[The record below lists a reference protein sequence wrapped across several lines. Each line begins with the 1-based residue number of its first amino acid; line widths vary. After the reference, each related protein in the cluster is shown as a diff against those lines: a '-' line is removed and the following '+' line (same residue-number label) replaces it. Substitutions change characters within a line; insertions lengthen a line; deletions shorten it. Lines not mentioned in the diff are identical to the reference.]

1 MKKLYFLSGLPR
13 SGSTVLAAL
22 LNQHP
27 DVHATATSGLLEIL
41 TGMLK
46 GWEGSSEK
54 AHIQATSKQEVHDVI
69 KAVCDAKYK
78 SVKEKVVLD
87 KNRSWVKPKNIST
100 MKTSLGYPPK
110 IIATVRNVE
119 DCVASMV
126 RIAKPSETA
135 LFLRE
140 SPYVEHIKQS
150 YVDLLEAHHWMKEHI
165 HYVEYEQLNKNPVK
179 TLREVEQF
187 LELSPH
193 TYDTDNIDA
202 TGLHEKDEEVWNI
215 KGLHDVR
222 KQLKQAVVPPAQD
235 VLQHLYRDF
244 VQPRF
249 WRDETSSRLPLHKLD
264 RMLAAGLLGN
274 LDEAAE
280 IGDQL
285 GSEEPRNDRAAFNRG
300 WYELRRGDLLK
311 GHNLLLR
318 GRIEK
323 VFGNPNPGSPVPLW
337 DGKSKGTVLLNLE
350 GGLGDQIHG
359 AGMVR
364 YIVKKGCDVVV
375 ACSPELTSLFRDIP
389 GVSAVVVTEAAGGVV
404 HDFWVPAMSAVI
416 PLELQYADVD
426 GSPYIS
432 KPLTS
437 VNKKLRIGLRWQG
450 NPKFEHEQHRL
461 FPNSKLFDAVKD
473 IEADF
478 ISLQRDE
485 GSQHKPEWV
494 KEVPLQHWGE
504 TQHAIASCDLI
515 ITSCTSVAHLSAAM
529 GVDTWIIVPVLPY
542 YLWAKSGE
550 NTEWYDSVKLFRQVA
565 HGDWD
570 KPFAQIHKQLNNLG
584 GYNADKYRFLDSSDR
599 RRSEGSLGHY
609 AK

>member
-54 AHIQATSKQEVHDVI
+54 ANIQATSKQEVHDVI

-100 MKTSLGYPPK
+100 IKTSLGYSPK

-222 KQLKQAVVPPAQD
+222 K
-235 VLQHLYRDF
+235 
-244 VQPRF
+244 
-249 WRDETSSRLPLHKLD
+249 
-264 RMLAAGLLGN
+264 
-274 LDEAAE
+274 
-280 IGDQL
+280 
-285 GSEEPRNDRAAFNRG
+285 
-300 WYELRRGDLLK
+300 
-311 GHNLLLR
+311 
-318 GRIEK
+318 
-323 VFGNPNPGSPVPLW
+323 
-337 DGKSKGTVLLNLE
+337 
-350 GGLGDQIHG
+350 
-359 AGMVR
+359 
-364 YIVKKGCDVVV
+364 
-375 ACSPELTSLFRDIP
+375 
-389 GVSAVVVTEAAGGVV
+389 
-404 HDFWVPAMSAVI
+404 
-416 PLELQYADVD
+416 
-426 GSPYIS
+426 
-432 KPLTS
+432 
-437 VNKKLRIGLRWQG
+437 
-450 NPKFEHEQHRL
+450 
-461 FPNSKLFDAVKD
+461 
-473 IEADF
+473 
-478 ISLQRDE
+478 
-485 GSQHKPEWV
+485 
-494 KEVPLQHWGE
+494 
-504 TQHAIASCDLI
+504 
-515 ITSCTSVAHLSAAM
+515 
-529 GVDTWIIVPVLPY
+529 
-542 YLWAKSGE
+542 
-550 NTEWYDSVKLFRQVA
+550 
-565 HGDWD
+565 
-570 KPFAQIHKQLNNLG
+570 
-584 GYNADKYRFLDSSDR
+584 
-599 RRSEGSLGHY
+599 
-609 AK
+609 

>member
-1 MKKLYFLSGLPR
+1 MEKLYFLAGLPR

-27 DVHATATSGLLEIL
+27 ELHTTATSGLIGIL
-41 TGMLK
+41 VGMLQ
-46 GWEGSSEK
+46 GWEEHEAARVDTDK
-54 AHIQATSKQEVHDVI
+54 IPQEICDAI
-69 KAVCDAKYK
+69 KAVCKVKYK
-78 SVKEKVVLD
+78 SVEKKVVLD

-100 MKTSLGYPPK
+100 MKSSLGYSPK

-126 RIAKPSETA
+126 RIAKPNELSS
-135 LFLRE
+135 FLRE
-140 SPYVEHIKQS
+140 SPYVKDIQES
-150 YVDLLEAHHWMKEHI
+150 YVNLLKAHHWMREHI
-165 HYVEYEQLNKNPVK
+165 YYVDYDELNNNPEE
-179 TLREVEQF
+179 TLRGVERF

-202 TGLHEKDEEVWNI
+202 TGLHEKDEEIWGI

-222 KQLKQAVVPPAQD
+222 KQLKQAIVPPAQS

-249 WRDETSSRLPLHKLD
+249 WQGETNPRLPIQKLD
-264 RMLAAGLLGN
+264 MMLGAGLLGK
-274 LDEAAE
+274 LDEAARL
-280 IGDQL
+280 GDEL
-285 GSEEPRNDRAAFNRG
+285 GREEPRNDRAAFNRG
-300 WYELRRGDLLK
+300 WYELRKGKLLD
-311 GHNLLLR
+311 GHRLLVR
-318 GRIEK
+318 GRNED
-323 VFGNPNPGSPVPLW
+323 VFGNPNPGSPMPLW

-364 YIVKKGCDVVV
+364 YIVNKGCDVVV
-375 ACSPELTSLFRDIP
+375 ACSPELMGLFRDVP
-389 GVSAVVVTEAAGGVV
+389 GVSAVVVTGAAGGVL

-432 KPLTS
+432 KPLTPL
-437 VNKKLRIGLRWQG
+437 NKKLRIGLRWQG

-461 FPNSKLFDAVKD
+461 FPSSKLFDAVKD

-494 KEVPLQHWGE
+494 KEVPLQHWGD
-504 TQHAIASCDLI
+504 TRHAIATCDLV

-529 GVDTWIIVPVLPY
+529 GVNTWIIIPILPY
-542 YLWAKSGE
+542 YLWAKPGNKS
-550 NTEWYDSVKLFRQVA
+550 EWYDSVTLFRQTTY
-565 HGDWD
+565 GNWD
-570 KPFAQIHKQLNNLG
+570 EPFKRVKENLG
-584 GYNADKYRFLDSSDR
+584 DTNGYKNRILDSGC
-599 RRSEGSLGHY
+599 RRSSERSLGHH
-609 AK
+609 AA

>member
-1 MKKLYFLSGLPR
+1 MEKFYFLSGLPR

-27 DVHATATSGLLEIL
+27 DVHATATSGLLGIL
-41 TGMLK
+41 RGMLA
-46 GWEGSSEK
+46 GWEDASEK
-54 AHIQATSKQEVHDVI
+54 ANIQATSEQEVHDVI

-78 SVKEKVVLD
+78 LVEEKVVLD

-140 SPYVEHIKQS
+140 SPYVEHIKRS
-150 YVDLLEAHHWMKEHI
+150 YVDLLKAHHWMKEHI

-179 TLREVEQF
+179 TLRKVEQF

-193 TYDTDNIDA
+193 TYDTENIDA
-202 TGLHEKDEEVWNI
+202 TGLHEKDEEVWGI

-222 KQLKQAVVPPAQD
+222 KQLKQAIVPSAQD

-249 WRDETSSRLPLHKLD
+249 WQGETSSRLPIHELD
-264 RMLAAGLLGN
+264 MMLAAGLLGN
-274 LDEAAE
+274 LDEAAK
-280 IGDQL
+280 IGDEL
-285 GSEEPRNDRAAFNRG
+285 GFKDPLNDRAAFNRG
-300 WYELRRGDLLK
+300 WYELRRGHLLD
-311 GHNLLLR
+311 GHKLLMR
-318 GRIEK
+318 GRYQK

-337 DGKSKGTVLLNLE
+337 DGESKGTVLLNLE
-350 GGLGDQIHG
+350 GGMGDQIHG

-364 YIVKKGCDVVV
+364 YIVDKGCDVIV
-375 ACSPELTSLFRDIP
+375 ACSPEVIHLFRDIP
-389 GVSAVVVTEAAGGVV
+389 GVSAVAQSEAAGGVV

-416 PLELQYADVD
+416 PLKLQYADVN
-426 GSPYIS
+426 GAPYIT
-432 KPLTS
+432 KPVMPT
-437 VNKKLRIGLRWQG
+437 NQKLRIGLRWQG
-450 NPKFEHEQHRL
+450 NPEFEHEQHRL
-461 FPNSKLFDAVKD
+461 FPSQKLFDSVKD
-473 IEADF
+473 IDADF

-485 GSQHKPEWV
+485 GSEHRPEWA
-494 KEVPLQHWGE
+494 KEVPLQSWGE
-504 TQHAIASCDLI
+504 TQCAIASCDLV

-529 GVDTWIIVPVLPY
+529 GVETWIIVPVLPY
-542 YLWAKSGE
+542 YLWAKAGDT
-550 NTEWYDSVKLFRQVA
+550 TEWYDSVKLFRQTTYEN
-565 HGDWD
+565 WD
-570 KPFAQIHKQLNNLG
+570 KPFAQIREQLNSLG
-584 GYNADKYRFLDSSDR
+584 DNDGDKDRVLDTSR
-599 RRSEGSLGHY
+599 KWGSEGVLGH
-609 AK
+609 AAA

>member
-1 MKKLYFLSGLPR
+1 MKKLYFLAGLPR

-27 DVHATATSGLLEIL
+27 ELHTTATSGLLGIL
-41 TGMLK
+41 TAMLRAWEECEPARIGTDRIPQEK
-46 GWEGSSEK
+46 GD
-54 AHIQATSKQEVHDVI
+54 AI
-69 KAVCDAKYK
+69 KALCE
-78 SVKEKVVLD
+78 VKCRDTD
-87 KNRSWVKPKNIST
+87 KNIILNKERGWVKAQNMHT
-100 MKTSLGYPPK
+100 MEMALGYPPK

-126 RIAKPSETA
+126 RIAKPNELSS
-135 LFLRE
+135 FLRE
-140 SPYVEHIKQS
+140 SSYVKHIQES
-150 YVDLLEAHHWMKEHI
+150 YVDLLKAHHWKREYI
-165 HYVEYEQLNKNPVK
+165 YYVDYDELNNNPEE
-179 TLREVEQF
+179 TLRGIEKF

-202 TGLHEKDEEVWNI
+202 TGLHEKDEEVWGI

-222 KQLKQAVVPPAQD
+222 KQLKQAIVPSAQD

-249 WRDETSSRLPLHKLD
+249 WQGETSSRLPIHKLD
-264 RMLAAGLLGN
+264 MMLAAGLLGN
-274 LDEAAE
+274 LDEAAKL
-280 IGDQL
+280 GDEL
-285 GSEEPRNDRAAFNRG
+285 GREEPRNDRAAFNRG
-300 WYELRRGDLLK
+300 WYELRRGKLLD
-311 GHNLLLR
+311 GHRLLIR
-318 GRIEK
+318 GRNED
-323 VFGNPNPGSPVPLW
+323 VFGNPNPSSPVPLW

-364 YIVKKGCDVVV
+364 YIVNKGCEVIV
-375 ACSPELTSLFRDIP
+375 ACSPELASLFRDIP

-426 GSPYIS
+426 GSSYIS
-432 KPLTS
+432 KPLTPL
-437 VNKKLRIGLRWQG
+437 NKKLRIGLRWQG

-461 FPNSKLFDAVKD
+461 FPSSKLFDAVKD

-494 KEVPLQHWGE
+494 KEVPLQHWGD
-504 TQHAIASCDLI
+504 TRHAIATCDLV

-529 GVDTWIIVPVLPY
+529 GVDTWILVPILPY
-542 YLWAKSGE
+542 YLWAKPGNKS
-550 NTEWYDSVKLFRQVA
+550 EWYDSVTLFRQTTY
-565 HGDWD
+565 GDWD
-570 KPFAQIHKQLNNLG
+570 EPFERVKENLG
-584 GYNADKYRFLDSSDR
+584 DTHGYKNRILDSSCR
-599 RRSEGSLGHY
+599 RPSERSLGHH
-609 AK
+609 AA